1 MNELDPTTLKYD
13 QWVYWLFNYKIYQGR
28 FHSLDGLDV
37 WLYIGL
43 CGTRVAYPI
52 KDVRL
57 FNEYPSDT
65 HFGMRKTDN
74 GYVDE
79 RAK

>member
-13 QWVYWLFNYKIYQGR
+13 DWIYWLFNYRIYQGR
-28 FHSLDGLDV
+28 FHSIDGLNV

-43 CGTRVAYPI
+43 CETRVAYPL

-57 FNEYPSDT
+57 FNEYPQVIPTWFAGS
-65 HFGMRKTDN
+65 G
-74 GYVDE
+74 
-79 RAK
+79 